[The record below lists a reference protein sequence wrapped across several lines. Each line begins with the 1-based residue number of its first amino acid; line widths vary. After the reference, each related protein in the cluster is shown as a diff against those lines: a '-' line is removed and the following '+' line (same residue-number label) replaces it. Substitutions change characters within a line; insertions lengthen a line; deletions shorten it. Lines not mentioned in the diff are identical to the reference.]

1 MIFVQLVGHELLGG
15 VRSESPQH
23 PLTPSLVLLILLLLL
38 LLLLLL
44 CLLLLL
50 LQLLFTLEPW
60 PDVDLV
66 GRAVL
71 VEPDDGRGV
80 HGVGPVGRREAELVE
95 DGGEEE
101 EELLLGHG
109 LADAEAAAGEEGDPV
124 VVTAEFAW
132 KERE

>member
-1 MIFVQLVGHELLGG
+1 MGHELLGG

-38 LLLLLL
+38 LLLLL

-50 LQLLFTLEPW
+50 LWLLQLLFPLEPW

-71 VEPDDGRGV
+71 VEPDDGRGIDR
-80 HGVGPVGRREAELVE
+80 VGPVGR
-95 DGGEEE
+95 
-101 EELLLGHG
+101 
-109 LADAEAAAGEEGDPV
+109 
-124 VVTAEFAW
+124 
-132 KERE
+132 

>member
-1 MIFVQLVGHELLGG
+1 MGHELLGG

-38 LLLLLL
+38 LLLLVL
-44 CLLLLL
+44 CLLLLLLWL

-71 VEPDDGRGV
+71 VETDDGRGIDR
-80 HGVGPVGRREAELVE
+80 VGPVGR
-95 DGGEEE
+95 
-101 EELLLGHG
+101 
-109 LADAEAAAGEEGDPV
+109 
-124 VVTAEFAW
+124 
-132 KERE
+132 